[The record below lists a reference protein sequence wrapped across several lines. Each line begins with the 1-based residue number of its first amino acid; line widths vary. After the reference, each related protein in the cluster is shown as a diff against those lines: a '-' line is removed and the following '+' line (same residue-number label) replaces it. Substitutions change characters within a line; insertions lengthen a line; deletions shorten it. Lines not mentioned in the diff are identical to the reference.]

1 MDRLTTRTYDYFV
14 GLLGRKT
21 KYSVKIEK
29 KYSQN
34 WDMMKNCLH
43 CLSEQRFASTVED
56 DGVLKEHCIE
66 YKQQI
71 LQTHVRTSQRDTPFM
86 CLLVYA
92 TFLVNDIGIHP

>member
-1 MDRLTTRTYDYFV
+1 MLNRKKISIKLGYDE
-14 GLLGRKT
+14 G
-21 KYSVKIEK
+21 
-29 KYSQN
+29 
-34 WDMMKNCLH
+34 WLH